1 MGYSPRGHKES
12 DMTKHS
18 KLKIPKVSAELEL
31 EPRPLPPKAQGSCSF
46 IAHQLPAHPV
56 SVGWGHA
63 WPSTFSTPISPPL
76 SRWEFRSRGGTFLDV
91 SLLEEEKK

>member
-1 MGYSPRGHKES
+1 MGYSLRGHKES

-46 IAHQLPAHPV
+46 IAHQLLHTR
-56 SVGWGHA
+56 SGWGGDML
-63 WPSTFSTPISPPL
+63 SPPP
-76 SRWEFRSRGGTFLDV
+76 
-91 SLLEEEKK
+91 SLHPPPTLFPGENLEAEEEPFWM